1 MEPVKKIDIPSI
13 TTMYRIPHNDGPAMI
28 QDHHEK
34 INDITRAIIALH
46 VKLNEVIHQLN
57 VLVAERRHDTK

>member
-1 MEPVKKIDIPSI
+1 
-13 TTMYRIPHNDGPAMI
+13 MYRIPHNDGPAMI